1 MDNEDKL
8 KKVGSLKKLEE
19 ESSISDLS
27 SSENPRSQQ
36 EAVKKAEITNKLL
49 NTQKF
54 SLVTEI
60 FLKIIL
66 FIGAVVFL
74 AVSYCSQKELL
85 DVFQESLKNE
95 VNHIQY
101 YWKILSVVTVSF
113 TVVFTALIIG
123 VFRVKKSQHPTQ
135 DMIHNLHE

>member
-8 KKVGSLKKLEE
+8 KKVGSLKKLKE

-27 SSENPRSQQ
+27 SAENPRSQQ

-74 AVSYCSQKELL
+74 AASYCSQKELL
-85 DVFQESLKNE
+85 DVFQKSLESE

-123 VFRVKKSQHPTQ
+123 VFRVKKSQHSAQ
-135 DMIHNLHE
+135 DMMHNLHE